1 MKFLPTKRFTFLPQH
16 FFPSTPTANGLE
28 TDPGEEPTD
37 RDLRQAYV
45 NAAYVQPRLAALFQ
59 QKIGIATD
67 TRSVHQLALLGSLR
81 ILNHYHFSE
90 IELPVCGDLKLRD
103 TDGPAEA
110 VLKAER
116 NFDDLL
122 VMMRKFQKYLQTDV
136 TDFHEAEAS
145 LVRYLVVLDEP
156 TTQAE

>member
-81 ILNHYHFSE
+81 ILHHYSNRESKCRF
-90 IELPVCGDLKLRD
+90 LNDLK
-103 TDGPAEA
+103 
-110 VLKAER
+110 
-116 NFDDLL
+116 
-122 VMMRKFQKYLQTDV
+122 
-136 TDFHEAEAS
+136 
-145 LVRYLVVLDEP
+145 VVCEPGDE
-156 TTQAE
+156 